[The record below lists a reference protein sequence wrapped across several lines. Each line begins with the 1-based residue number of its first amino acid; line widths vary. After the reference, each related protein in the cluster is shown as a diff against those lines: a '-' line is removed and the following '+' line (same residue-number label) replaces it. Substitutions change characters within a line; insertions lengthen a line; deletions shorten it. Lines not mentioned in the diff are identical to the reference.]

1 MKFATDLKE
10 SAYGPAV
17 AGYRKSVRN
26 RKTEFRMKRT
36 FCIIAAMVCCALF
49 VTAREQLTNIP
60 TIYIDTEN
68 HAPVNGKEDYVKGT
82 VTVMSSD
89 ENECATALAM
99 GIRGRGNSTWNMPK
113 KPYRIKFDSKTNF
126 LGLKAKAKSWVL
138 LANYADK
145 TLLRNAMAFEMSKFM
160 GFEFTPSIK
169 FVDVVLN
176 DKYLGNYMVSD
187 QVEVNKN
194 RVPVEEQEPTD
205 VTEPDITGGYL
216 LEIDGFADGEPVW
229 FKTPRDMK
237 VTIKYPKDDEINQQ
251 QRQYISDFI
260 CDFEERLFS
269 DNYTDP
275 ETGYRALVDEKSLI
289 DWYIACELTGNS
301 DSFWS
306 TYVYKKRND
315 GHICFGPLWD
325 FDIAFNNDNRLGNA
339 VNLMMRDAAHEPKT
353 WIHRMWQDD
362 WFRTAVNRR
371 WTELMKEGLR
381 EHLLD
386 KADEYAQLID
396 ASQKMNF
403 NTWKILPN
411 QVYLEVK
418 LFPTY
423 GEGVEYLK
431 WYIDARC
438 DVLTESF
445 AETDPALKN
454 VEFDVTHQYLI
465 RHSSGLYLSESNGK
479 CVLGHEDEASL
490 IQFENVEAER
500 YVYGMHSNSGSYLA
514 SDQGWM
520 FEFHSDMS
528 SPYSHFAVE
537 RSPEAGSVLIKN
549 IGRDRY
555 LGTDD
560 NNRGGGIY
568 TDKSGTDVKHYW
580 RLETLP
586 ESGVGSI
593 RDVSGRI
600 VAEGGRISLK
610 GAEAVDIKVFS
621 ISGELLVSGPG
632 SVVMNPGAKGVF
644 IVVATDA
651 AGRRYHAKLVR

>member
-10 SAYGPAV
+10 SAYGMAV
-17 AGYRKSVRN
+17 AGNRESIRN
-26 RKTEFRMKRT
+26 RKADLRMKRM
-36 FCIIAAMVCCALF
+36 FCIVMTMMSFVHFAA
-49 VTAREQLTNIP
+49 ARDQLTDIP
-60 TIYIDTEN
+60 TVYIDTEN
-68 HAPVNGKEDYVKGT
+68 HAPINGKEDYVKGT

-89 ENECATALAM
+89 ENECVTELAM

-126 LGLKAKAKSWVL
+126 LGLKAKAKNWVL

-145 TLLRNAMAFEMSKFM
+145 TLLRNAMAFEISKFM

-205 VTEPDITGGYL
+205 VTEPEITGGYL

-251 QRQYISDFI
+251 QRQYISDYI

-269 DNYTDP
+269 DNYADP
-275 ETGYRALVDEKSLI
+275 ETGYHALVDEKSLI

-306 TYVYKKRND
+306 TYIYKKRND

-353 WIHRMWQDD
+353 WIHRMWKDD

-454 VEFDVTHQYLI
+454 VEFDVTQQYLI

-500 YVYGMHSNSGSYLA
+500 YVYGMHSSSGSYLA

-520 FEFHSDMS
+520 FEFHSDLS

-593 RDVSGRI
+593 RNVSGGI
-600 VAEGGRISLK
+600 VADGGRISLK
-610 GAEAVDIKVFS
+610 GAEAADIKVFS
-621 ISGELLVSGPG
+621 ISGELLVSGPE
-632 SVVMNPGAKGVF
+632 SVVMNPGAKDVF

-651 AGRRYHAKLVR
+651 AGRRYHAKLIR

>member
-1 MKFATDLKE
+1 MHQVF
-10 SAYGPAV
+10 
-17 AGYRKSVRN
+17 
-26 RKTEFRMKRT
+26 
-36 FCIIAAMVCCALF
+36 
-49 VTAREQLTNIP
+49 
-60 TIYIDTEN
+60 
-68 HAPVNGKEDYVKGT
+68 
-82 VTVMSSD
+82 
-89 ENECATALAM
+89 
-99 GIRGRGNSTWNMPK
+99 
-113 KPYRIKFDSKTNF
+113 
-126 LGLKAKAKSWVL
+126 GLS
-138 LANYADK
+138 
-145 TLLRNAMAFEMSKFM
+145 
-160 GFEFTPSIK
+160 
-169 FVDVVLN
+169 
-176 DKYLGNYMVSD
+176 
-187 QVEVNKN
+187 
-194 RVPVEEQEPTD
+194 
-205 VTEPDITGGYL
+205 
-216 LEIDGFADGEPVW
+216 
-229 FKTPRDMK
+229 
-237 VTIKYPKDDEINQQ
+237 
-251 QRQYISDFI
+251 QYISDFI

-306 TYVYKKRND
+306 TYIYKKRND

-353 WIHRMWQDD
+353 WIHRMWKDD

-371 WTELMKEGLR
+371 WTELMQGGLR

-454 VEFDVTHQYLI
+454 VEFDVTQQYLI

-490 IQFENVEAER
+490 IQFENVETER
-500 YVYGMHSNSGSYLA
+500 YVYGMHSSSGSYLA

-520 FEFHSDMS
+520 FEFHSDLS

-600 VAEGGRISLK
+600 VADGGRISLK
-610 GAEAVDIKVFS
+610 GADAADIKVFS
-621 ISGELLVSGPG
+621 ISGELLVSGPE

-644 IVVATDA
+644 IVVATDV
-651 AGRRYHAKLVR
+651 AGRRYHAKLIR

>member
-1 MKFATDLKE
+1 
-10 SAYGPAV
+10 
-17 AGYRKSVRN
+17 
-26 RKTEFRMKRT
+26 
-36 FCIIAAMVCCALF
+36 
-49 VTAREQLTNIP
+49 
-60 TIYIDTEN
+60 
-68 HAPVNGKEDYVKGT
+68 
-82 VTVMSSD
+82 
-89 ENECATALAM
+89 
-99 GIRGRGNSTWNMPK
+99 
-113 KPYRIKFDSKTNF
+113 
-126 LGLKAKAKSWVL
+126 
-138 LANYADK
+138 
-145 TLLRNAMAFEMSKFM
+145 
-160 GFEFTPSIK
+160 
-169 FVDVVLN
+169 
-176 DKYLGNYMVSD
+176 
-187 QVEVNKN
+187 
-194 RVPVEEQEPTD
+194 
-205 VTEPDITGGYL
+205 
-216 LEIDGFADGEPVW
+216 
-229 FKTPRDMK
+229 
-237 VTIKYPKDDEINQQ
+237 
-251 QRQYISDFI
+251 
-260 CDFEERLFS
+260 
-269 DNYTDP
+269 
-275 ETGYRALVDEKSLI
+275 
-289 DWYIACELTGNS
+289 
-301 DSFWS
+301 
-306 TYVYKKRND
+306 
-315 GHICFGPLWD
+315 
-325 FDIAFNNDNRLGNA
+325 
-339 VNLMMRDAAHEPKT
+339 
-353 WIHRMWQDD
+353 
-362 WFRTAVNRR
+362 
-371 WTELMKEGLR
+371 
-381 EHLLD
+381 
-386 KADEYAQLID
+386 
-396 ASQKMNF
+396 MNF

-454 VEFDVTHQYLI
+454 VEFDVTQQYLI

-500 YVYGMHSNSGSYLA
+500 YVYGMHSNGGSYLA

-520 FEFHSDMS
+520 FEFHSDLG

-549 IGRDRY
+549 IGRNRY

-593 RDVSGRI
+593 RSVSGRI

-610 GAEAVDIKVFS
+610 GAEAADIKVFS

-644 IVVATDA
+644 IVVATDV
-651 AGRRYHAKLVR
+651 AGRRYHAKLIR